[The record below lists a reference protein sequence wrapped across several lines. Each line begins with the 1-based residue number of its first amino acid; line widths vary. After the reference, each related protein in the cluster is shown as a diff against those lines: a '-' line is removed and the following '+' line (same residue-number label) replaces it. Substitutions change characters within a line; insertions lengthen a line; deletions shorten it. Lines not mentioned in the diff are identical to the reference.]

1 MKAMSGKELAKLV
14 EQHGWVL
21 ARVHGSHHIYCKPGN
36 TVRLSIPIHGDTPLK
51 IGLLKSLLKA
61 AGIDTP

>member
-36 TVRLSIPIHGDTPLK
+36 TVRLSIPIHGNTPLK
-51 IGLLKSLLKA
+51 M
-61 AGIDTP
+61 DC